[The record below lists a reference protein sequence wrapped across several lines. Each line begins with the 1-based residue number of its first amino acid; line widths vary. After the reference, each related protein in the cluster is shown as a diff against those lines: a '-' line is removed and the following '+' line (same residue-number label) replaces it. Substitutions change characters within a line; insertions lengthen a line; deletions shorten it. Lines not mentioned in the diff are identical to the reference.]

1 MKDNP
6 PFSPK
11 LPTEF
16 VEKLVKGSKG
26 LSIDISNLRLRTYIG
41 INDWEQENRQDVLIN
56 INIECSSHS
65 LLACSSDDINDT
77 LNYKDIS
84 KKVISCVESSRFLLV
99 EKMAAAILAI
109 ALSDPLVVSAT
120 VKVEKPGALR
130 FSDSVGVSI
139 SGCND

>member
-1 MKDNP
+1 MQDNP
-6 PFSPK
+6 PFSPQ

-16 VEKLVKGSKG
+16 IEKLVQNKSG
-26 LSIDISNLRLRTYIG
+26 LSINISNMRLRTYIG
-41 INDWEQENRQDVLIN
+41 INDWEQANRQDVIIN
-56 INIECSSHS
+56 INIECSSRS
-65 LLACSSDDINDT
+65 LLACSSDDIKDT

-84 KKVISCVESSRFLLV
+84 KKVIKCVESSRFYLV

-109 ALSDPLVVSAT
+109 ALEAPLAIAAK

-139 SGCND
+139 SGSND